1 MTRRMKF
8 YTTFRNDVT
17 MLSLQSQV
25 KLANGVEIPCL
36 GLGVYQSPPGRTT
49 QHAVKYALGIGYRHI
64 DTASLYGNEEDVGVA
79 LRESGLRRDEVF
91 ITTKVWNSEQGY
103 DSTLRACEG
112 SLRRMGFTYVDLYLI
127 HWPVP
132 TLSDET
138 WRAMVRLYKESK
150 ARAIGV
156 SNYDTQYLKELLG
169 NFDIAPAVN
178 QVEFHPFLYQQNLLQ
193 FCEKNRIQ
201 LEAYSPLTR
210 GEKLSHPKLSKL
222 AKKYDK
228 TSAQILIRWSLQ
240 HGLVV
245 IPKSIH
251 EERIRE
257 NCEVFDFQLE
267 PEDMELLDSLNENLR
282 TVFLN

>member
-210 GEKLSHPKLSKL
+210 GEKISHPKLSKL